1 MSLLLDTHVFFWWIT
16 DDARLPEVHRARIAA
31 GAQPIFVSAVTG
43 WEIATKVKTGKWPEA
58 AVLLP
63 DLAAKILGEGF
74 QCLDVTVAQAEYA
87 GKKEQTRRDLFLAQM
102 QTGVPWA
109 RLIAVIEPHYPT
121 SRKRGR
127 QPRGIERLRRMYFV
141 QQWYGLADVAV
152 EDALYDRQALRTFC
166 GGECQ

>member
-87 GKKEQTRRDLFLAQM
+87 GSMPLLHRDPFDRFLA
-102 QTGVPWA
+102 A
-109 RLIAVIEPHYPT
+109 
-121 SRKRGR
+121 
-127 QPRGIERLRRMYFV
+127 
-141 QQWYGLADVAV
+141 
-152 EDALYDRQALRTFC
+152 QALGLDISIATVDPAFKLFGC
-166 GGECQ
+166 KTV